1 MSDKVVDFN
10 SKRDE
15 ARHKRKEQRM
25 DNMKDRFEKAMPTE
39 ETDSKKK
46 LLNMFKKKKPKKP

>member
-1 MSDKVVDFN
+1 MSDNVVDIS

-25 DNMKDRFEKAMPTE
+25 DQMKDRFEKPCPQ
-39 ETDSKKK
+39 
-46 LLNMFKKKKPKKP
+46 KKPIRRKSC